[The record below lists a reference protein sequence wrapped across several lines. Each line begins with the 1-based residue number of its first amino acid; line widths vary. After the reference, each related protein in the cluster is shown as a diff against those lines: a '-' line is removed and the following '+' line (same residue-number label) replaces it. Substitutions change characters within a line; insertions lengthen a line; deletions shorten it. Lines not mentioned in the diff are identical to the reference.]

1 MRWTVRFHP
10 DFVPEFNAL
19 APDVQL
25 AIADHAR
32 AVEIGGP
39 QLGRPPVGTLSNS
52 KHRNMKEL
60 RPTVNKVEWRVAFA
74 FDPNG
79 EAVLLVAGAKS
90 GVKQTLFYKR
100 LINIADDR
108 FSEWIAPILGAKMQ
122 APTKKHPPSKKKKR
136 K

>member
-1 MRWTVRFHP
+1 LHP

-25 AIADHAR
+25 AIADYAR

-39 QLGRPPVGTLSNS
+39 RLGRPPVGTLSNA

-90 GVKQTLFYKR
+90 GIKQTLFYKR

-108 FSEWIAPILGAKMQ
+108 FNEWVARLVAAKKQ
-122 APTKKHPPSKKKKR
+122 VSPAEAAPSKKKR

>member
-1 MRWTVRFHP
+1 VPWTVRFHP
-10 DFVPEFNAL
+10 DFVPEFSAL
-19 APDVQL
+19 APEVQL
-25 AIADHAR
+25 AIADYAR

-39 QLGRPPVGTLSNS
+39 QLGRPPVGTLSNA

-79 EAVLLVAGAKS
+79 EAVLLVAGAKG

-100 LINIADDR
+100 LIKIADDR
-108 FSEWIAPILGAKMQ
+108 FSDWVALLLTAHKESPAKQ
-122 APTKKHPPSKKKKR
+122 AATLKKKR